1 MVEELTKKGY
11 SGYLYYLTI
20 PAFIVFFIL
29 NYYLPIYFVLEFD
42 SLDLMISVVSFLFGF
57 FITIC
62 FTMLLNKIAILKNN
76 FAIETGRLVSLYSL
90 SKKLGKRFSD
100 KVREVVDKYT
110 VDTMRHYSSYDI
122 SRDSMYEFYESLNL
136 AELKTENQKAD
147 FNSFL
152 YILGEFSVT
161 RQNLEYL
168 TKKSLLWALKFTNY
182 ILAVILI
189 FLLFL
194 NRGSTFSNTLF
205 MVLST
210 VIVFILLIIED
221 YESLRIGGYTYNA
234 ANSEQLFDLLG
245 VRRYYPA
252 SVLGRVVLEPGKI
265 YRIGVYDKSIG
276 KDKIVDMRY
285 SPTKGL
291 MKYHP
296 LKGLKKLKPSK
307 KFFRFK
313 R

>member
-1 MVEELTKKGY
+1 
-11 SGYLYYLTI
+11 
-20 PAFIVFFIL
+20 
-29 NYYLPIYFVLEFD
+29 
-42 SLDLMISVVSFLFGF
+42 
-57 FITIC
+57 
-62 FTMLLNKIAILKNN
+62 
-76 FAIETGRLVSLYSL
+76 
-90 SKKLGKRFSD
+90 
-100 KVREVVDKYT
+100 
-110 VDTMRHYSSYDI
+110 
-122 SRDSMYEFYESLNL
+122 
-136 AELKTENQKAD
+136 
-147 FNSFL
+147 
-152 YILGEFSVT
+152 
-161 RQNLEYL
+161 
-168 TKKSLLWALKFTNY
+168 
-182 ILAVILI
+182 
-189 FLLFL
+189 
-194 NRGSTFSNTLF
+194 